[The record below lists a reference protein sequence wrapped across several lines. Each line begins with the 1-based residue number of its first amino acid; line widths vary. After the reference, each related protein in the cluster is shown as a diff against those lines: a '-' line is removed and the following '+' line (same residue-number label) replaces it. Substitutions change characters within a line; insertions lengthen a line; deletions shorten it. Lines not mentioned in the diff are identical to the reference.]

1 MNCRDIEPL
10 LLAERD
16 GVLTTA
22 QHAALA
28 GHVATCAA
36 CREFRDRLAEATLFI
51 KTDAANVTV
60 PDAGEEWRRL
70 RTQLSGGESRTVKRH
85 PLAPVIWF
93 GTPLAAAAAAIAFI
107 FLLDRPA
114 PRPAVTAAPLVATA
128 SVDPIGAD
136 DSAAPTMAYVD
147 KESGWLVVWTT
158 TDMDAKGKG

>member
-16 GVLTTA
+16 GVLTA
-22 QHAALA
+22 EQHAALA
-28 GHVATCAA
+28 AHVALCPA
-36 CREFRDRLAEATLFI
+36 CRQLRADLTEAALFL
-51 KTDAANVTV
+51 KTDAANVPV
-60 PDAGEEWRRL
+60 PDAGEQWRELRARL
-70 RTQLSGGESRTVKRH
+70 HGDKARTAKRH

-93 GTPLAAAAAAIAFI
+93 ATPLAAAAAAIALVF
-107 FLLDRPA
+107 FSDRPS

-147 KESGWLVVWTT
+147 SESGWLVVWT
-158 TDMDAKGKG
+158 MDADVKGKG